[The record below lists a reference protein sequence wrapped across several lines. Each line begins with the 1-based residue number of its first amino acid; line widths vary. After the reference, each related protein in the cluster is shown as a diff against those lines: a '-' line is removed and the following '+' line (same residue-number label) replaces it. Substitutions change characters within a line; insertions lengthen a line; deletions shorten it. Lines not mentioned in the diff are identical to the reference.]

1 MKIKIEGME
10 EKKKTDG
17 NPFWLIRS
25 GGKVLFCFDKKI
37 AEYQVGDEIE
47 GDIIEKEG
55 TDFTGSPVIRYYL
68 ILSKEKKNIAN
79 ISKVVSVNAMLLS
92 YAKDLII
99 TINQGK
105 DKDLQQYLN
114 EIAISFKFFKDLLGG
129 DTNEK

>member
-17 NPFWLIRS
+17 NPFWLIKN
-25 GGKVLFCFDKKI
+25 GGKTLFCFDKKI
-37 AEYQVGDEIE
+37 AEYKVGDEIE

-68 ILSKEKKNIAN
+68 ILSKEKKSFAN

>member
-17 NPFWLIRS
+17 NPFWLIRN
-25 GGKVLFCFDKKI
+25 GNKTLFCFDKKI
-37 AEYQVGDEIE
+37 AEYKVGDEVE
-47 GDIIEKEG
+47 GEIIEKEG

-68 ILSKEKKNIAN
+68 ILSKKSVAN
-79 ISKVVSVNAMLLS
+79 TSEIVSVNAMLLS
-92 YAKDLII
+92 YAKDLVI

-114 EIAISFKFFKDLLGG
+114 EIEISYKFFKNLLEGG
-129 DTNEK
+129 DK

>member
-17 NPFWLIRS
+17 NPFWLIKNGS
-25 GGKVLFCFDKKI
+25 KTLFCFDKKI
-37 AEYQVGDEIE
+37 AEYKVGDEVE
-47 GDIIEKEG
+47 GEIIEKEG

-68 ILSKEKKNIAN
+68 QFPQEKRATTRVI
-79 ISKVVSVNAMLLS
+79 SVNAMLLS

-105 DKDLQQYLN
+105 NKDLQQYLD
-114 EIAISFKFFKDLLGG
+114 EIEISFKFFKNLLEGG
-129 DTNEK
+129 EK